1 MKNHWRPDAAFFGKR
16 NREQLVGI
24 AKECGYA
31 GNAGQLSSY
40 KKADLVNSLI
50 RHFQTAKGS
59 THAPTAAAQKAQEWL
74 PEAMLFPAVD
84 LNARAEV
91 EIESDSEDEVTDED

>member
-1 MKNHWRPDAAFFGKR
+1 MLMSGVALPVAN
-16 NREQLVGI
+16 
-24 AKECGYA
+24 ECGYA
-31 GNAGQLSSY
+31 GSAGQLSAY

-50 RHFQTAKGS
+50 RHFQTAKGC

-84 LNARAEV
+84 PGAPAEV
-91 EIESDSEDEVTDED
+91 EDEADSVDEGTGED